1 MPDPIDWG
9 FALPYFAAALF
20 GGYLL
25 GSIPTGL
32 LLTRWAGL
40 GDIRDIGSGNI
51 GATNALRTGRRWI
64 SIATLIGDI
73 GKAALAVYLG
83 ARFGPD
89 MAILAAAGAFWGH
102 LFPIWLGLRGGKGV
116 SVFLGAL
123 AVLYWPLALLF
134 IGIWLGIAILF
145 RFSSLAS
152 LTASITTP
160 FAAALL
166 FNEWQIAELCFILQF
181 FIVWAHRANIARLT
195 RGEEPKISA

>member
-9 FALPYFAAALF
+9 FALPYFAAALA

-32 LLTRWAGL
+32 LLTRLAGL
-40 GDIRDIGSGNI
+40 GDIRKIGSGNI

-64 SIATLIGDI
+64 GVGTLAGDA

-83 ARFGPD
+83 NQYGLD
-89 MAILAAAGAFWGH
+89 TAILAATGAFFGH
-102 LFPIWLGLRGGKGV
+102 LFPIWLGFRGGKGV
-116 SVFLGAL
+116 SVFLGGL

-134 IGIWLGIAILF
+134 IGIWLGVAVLF

-152 LTASITTP
+152 LAASIATP
-160 FAAALL
+160 FAAALI
-166 FNEWQIAELCFILQF
+166 FDEWQIAELCFMLQF
-181 FIVWAHRANIARLT
+181 FIVWTHRENIARLT
-195 RGEEPKISA
+195 KGEESKI